1 MAGEPDGRKEASEGC
16 GMRAEERCMQDMASL
31 AQSQPSSMAP
41 RGGGFGKR
49 LDGWKVLLV
58 LASTFMA
65 QIEIAYLNM
74 FRCAP

>member
-1 MAGEPDGRKEASEGC
+1 
-16 GMRAEERCMQDMASL
+16 MQDMASL